1 MHFSGDMKPIAL
13 VTGTTLNIGTEVVLS
28 PVVEISV
35 GRLLKPMF
43 YVIAS
48 SDPSATGS
56 MVLTYTERIADLPAL
71 RSTEITV
78 TLTEIDGAY
87 YGVYPI
93 TTDYSTLGLSKYE
106 NGLDDILMSFEI
118 GITGLI
124 MYE

>member
-1 MHFSGDMKPIAL
+1 MHYSGDMKPIAL
-13 VTGTTLNIGTEVVLS
+13 ATGTALNIGTEVVLS
-28 PVVEISV
+28 TVVETAV

-43 YVIAS
+43 YVIANA
-48 SDPSATGS
+48 DTGATGS

-71 RSTEITV
+71 GDVEITV
-78 TLTEIDGAY
+78 PLVEVDGAY

-106 NGLDDILMSFEI
+106 SGLDKNMTSFEI
-118 GITGLI
+118 GVTGLI